1 VSEPLT
7 YSASDVAGAIGSV
20 RERIVTAGGALDQV
34 TVVAVTK
41 GLSLSAAR
49 AAAEAGELDIG
60 ENYASELEEKASALA
75 ASPGVRWHLLGGI
88 QRRSVA
94 RVARY
99 VTLYQ
104 SVDRIEEGET
114 IAKHAAE
121 AAVLVEVDTTNIAGR
136 GGVSLDEA
144 PRLAERLSRL
154 GLDVKG
160 LMTIGPPDDP
170 DGSRRAFSSV
180 RKLVDRLGLPIAS
193 MGMSDDFEI
202 AVKEGSTM
210 VRVGRAIFG
219 LRPARNPLSQ

>member
-1 VSEPLT
+1 VSGPFS
-7 YSASDVAGAIGSV
+7 YSSSDVAAATGSV
-20 RERIVTAGGALDQV
+20 RERIVAAGGTLDRV

-41 GLSLSAAR
+41 GLPLAAAR
-49 AAAEAGELDIG
+49 AAARAGELDLG
-60 ENYASELEEKASALA
+60 ENYAGELLAKASGLA
-75 ASPGVRWHLLGGI
+75 ASAGVRWHLLGGI

-94 RVARY
+94 RIARY

-114 IAKHAAE
+114 IAKHAAG

-180 RKLVDRLGLPIAS
+180 RGLVDRLGLPIAS

-202 AVKEGSTM
+202 AVEEGSTM

-219 LRPARNPLSQ
+219 PRPARRPLSQ